1 LTPKIT
7 PSTLKVLI
15 PLAAGAVV
23 AVGAGVKGAADLI
36 KGNSLHSDALKRHEA
51 AVAECEAT
59 RANTE
64 RVCREYGE
72 YQIRVHKET
81 VTRLADWLERNEHLV
96 KRIDFKKIDGV
107 RIEVPSAPT
116 FSAGVEDVTTGISG
130 LIGAVGAGASAQ
142 AAALWGVSTFA
153 SASTGTAITSL
164 SGAAAQNA
172 ALAWFGGGSLAAGG
186 GGVAAGSAVLG
197 AVAVVPGLLIGG
209 LTVGV
214 IGARTRTKLEDFAAN
229 MDVQIKQL
237 FLTHE
242 LLHAVERRIDELRDL
257 LSHMTE
263 RAIRGLDAL
272 EAVDFDP
279 NVHAAT
285 FLRAY
290 QMVTAVKEIL
300 NTPVLD
306 PQSGEL
312 SEASIE
318 IMEKYA

>member
-23 AVGAGVKGAADLI
+23 AVGAGVKGAVDLI
-36 KGNSLHSDALKRHEA
+36 KGNSLHSDALKRRET

-81 VTRLADWLERNEHLV
+81 VTRLADWLEQNEHLV
-96 KRIDFKKIDGV
+96 KRIDFKKVDGF

-153 SASTGTAITSL
+153 SASTGTAISSL

-172 ALAWFGGGSLAAGG
+172 VLAWFGGGSLAAGG

-197 AVAVVPGLLIGG
+197 VVAVVPGLLIGG

-214 IGARTRTKLEDFAAN
+214 IGARTRTKLEDFAATV
-229 MDVQIKQL
+229 DVEIKQL

-257 LSHMTE
+257 LSRMAE
-263 RAIRGLDAL
+263 RASHALDAL

-279 NVHAAT
+279 NVHAAK

-290 QMVTAVKEIL
+290 QLVTAVKEIL

-306 PQSGEL
+306 SQSGEL
-312 SEASIE
+312 SEASI
-318 IMEKYA
+318 